1 MNRPQ
6 TPIPI
11 DRLRDRISEL
21 ELQQKVD
28 QRELAVSDALL
39 SGVERMQAARS
50 RTEVLAAVSRTLRD
64 ALSAEQ
70 VFIIG
75 DGTEAFFGPHK
86 VSYEVLHPAGK
97 GLAEPITEELMG
109 WLKRRRNI
117 RNVADVQIGEPLK
130 GLIGEKP
137 SLLSAPFK
145 REGGQIVAVLC
156 THSELGFFTSEH
168 MRILRR
174 LTDLVAHAL
183 RSIRLDDRHEV
194 LASVVEYTDVPV
206 MLIEPYDEG
215 GKIVYVNGAFEIMTG
230 FSWKDMAGRP
240 FQRSQE
246 TASPERLA
254 LHCSF
259 QSGQPGRFMV
269 WNKRKNAKKFLNEI
283 TLAPIRHRDGTLRYM
298 LATHADVTEHVER
311 QREIR
316 LLEKRLETAM
326 EAVSNAILVIDARGE
341 TTYFNSAMTAL
352 FHRLSLG
359 HLPPSEAAMAL
370 VHYSETAADGQ
381 IECED
386 GAAYLLRA
394 FNSGEG
400 GRVITATD
408 ITEMRRA
415 KRILKERAVAMDST
429 AEGIAIVDR
438 MAIMSYANPAFA
450 RLFGVEETATLI
462 GQTWF
467 TAFDQDDI
475 SRLRTEVRP
484 EAVATGSAT
493 IAMRAHLP
501 EGTRTFEVSVTVID
515 NEKRI
520 IVTHDITDRLEYQ
533 AARANLDQKLQ
544 EFEKNESIGR
554 LAAGVAHDFNNL
566 LAVINGHAA
575 LLNARTPT
583 EKVEL
588 YAARINE
595 ASSRAAKMINR
606 FLDLGMSSDTKSM
619 IDLRTLLTESEDLL
633 HSIVSA
639 ETRFSLQ
646 MDDREMEMF
655 CFPSELLRV
664 ALNLVQNAQDALG
677 GAPGEIRQSLCHVA
691 GPALKDLK
699 MQVGVIDPDVNYARY
714 TVSDTGT
721 GIPPEI
727 ISRLFRDH
735 CSTKGQRGSGIGMM
749 AISDIVSDHEGAI
762 RIDTELCRGTTIE
775 VYLPLSNLHMAPIG
789 DSEIGSVRLDGKLI
803 LVVDDDAPVG
813 ESIAAF
819 LERLGAEVSVC
830 IDPCEALEIVEDNPG
845 FWSLIVSD
853 YNMPGMNGGQ
863 LAKAARETDPDLPF
877 LIVTALARKLSD
889 PNLNDDV
896 IVGLLAKPVDLNALA
911 HLIERNARDLR
922 EE

>member
-75 DGTEAFFGPHK
+75 DGTEAFFGSHR
-86 VSYEVLHPAGK
+86 VSYEVLYPADQS
-97 GLAEPITEELMG
+97 LVAPITDELMD
-109 WLKRRRNI
+109 WLTRRRNI
-117 RNVADVQIGEPLK
+117 RNVADVDLGAPLRGLVGENA
-130 GLIGEKP
+130 

-145 REGGQIVAVLC
+145 REGGQMVAVLC
-156 THSELGFFTSEH
+156 THNEVGFFTSEH

-206 MLIEPYDEG
+206 MLIEPHDEG
-215 GKIVYVNGAFEIMTG
+215 GKIVYVNGAFETMTG
-230 FSWKDMAGRP
+230 FSWKEMAGQP
-240 FQRSQE
+240 FQKNLP
-246 TASPERLA
+246 TPSPERLA
-254 LHCSF
+254 LRYSF

-269 WNKRKNAKKFLNEI
+269 WNTRKNAQKFLNEI

-316 LLEKRLETAM
+316 LLEQRLETAM
-326 EAVSNAILVIDARGE
+326 EAVSNAILVMDARGE
-341 TTYFNSAMTAL
+341 TIYFNSAMTAL
-352 FHRLSLG
+352 FTRLSLG
-359 HLPPSEAAMAL
+359 DLPPSEAGMTL
-370 VHYSETAADGQ
+370 VRYSETSADGQ
-381 IECED
+381 IECDD

-408 ITEMRRA
+408 VTEMRQA

-450 RLFGVEETATLI
+450 RLFGVEDPTKLI
-462 GQTWF
+462 GLKWCD
-467 TAFDQDDI
+467 AFDQDDI
-475 SRLRTEVRP
+475 GRLGTELRP
-484 EAVATGSAT
+484 KVAATGSAT
-493 IAMRAHLP
+493 VAMRAPLP
-501 EGTRTFEVSVTVID
+501 DGTRTFEVSVTAID
-515 NEKRI
+515 DEKRI

-544 EFEKNESIGR
+544 QFEKNESIGR

-575 LLNARTPT
+575 LLNTRTPT

-633 HSIVSA
+633 HSVVSA
-639 ETRFSLQ
+639 DTRFSLQ
-646 MDDREMEMF
+646 MEDKEMEML

-691 GPALKDLK
+691 GATLENRK
-699 MQVGVIDPDVNYARY
+699 MQVGVIDPEVSYARY
-714 TVSDTGT
+714 TVTDSGS
-721 GIPPEI
+721 GIPPDVM
-727 ISRLFRDH
+727 SRLFRDH

-749 AISDIVSDHEGAI
+749 AIAEIIAEHEGAI
-762 RIDTELCRGTTIE
+762 RIDTELGRGTTIE
-775 VYLPLSNLHMAPIG
+775 IYLPLSNLHMAQVG

-830 IDPCEALEIVEDNPG
+830 IDPREALEIVEEDPG
-845 FWSLIVSD
+845 LWSLIVSD

-863 LAKAARETDPDLPF
+863 LAKSARETDPDLPF

-889 PNLNDDV
+889 PNLNDDM
-896 IVGLLAKPVDLNALA
+896 IAGLLAKPVDLNALA
-911 HLIERNARDLR
+911 HLIERHARDLPTD
-922 EE
+922 